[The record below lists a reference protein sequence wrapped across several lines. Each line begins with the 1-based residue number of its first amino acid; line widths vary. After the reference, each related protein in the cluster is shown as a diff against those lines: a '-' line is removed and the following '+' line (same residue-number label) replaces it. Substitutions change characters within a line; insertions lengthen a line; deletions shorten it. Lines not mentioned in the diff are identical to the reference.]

1 MESVMYA
8 RPARS
13 PILAGFVS
21 ISPATHEFL
30 PRAARKALRVVRPL
44 PIPQTYTNWDADI
57 PDICDDS
64 DAHILRANTV
74 DPDFDLDGA
83 AEFSDSDGSEDLH
96 GLTIVNAWEYDFQ
109 GYSVL

>member
-30 PRAARKALRVVRPL
+30 PRATRKALRVVRPL
-44 PIPQTYTNWDADI
+44 PIPQTYTNWDAD
-57 PDICDDS
+57 
-64 DAHILRANTV
+64 DAHSLRANTV